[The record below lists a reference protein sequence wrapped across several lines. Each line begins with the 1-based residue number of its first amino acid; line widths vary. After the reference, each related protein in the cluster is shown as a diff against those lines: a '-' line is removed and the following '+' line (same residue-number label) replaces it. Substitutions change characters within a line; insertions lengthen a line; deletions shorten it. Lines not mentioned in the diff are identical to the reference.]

1 MADDD
6 FNGDPWADDEIDYDF
21 SFDYGPLSILGAY
34 DPGARPEPDPEVE
47 REFQASEELRDI
59 LRNGGANLR
68 TMQKL
73 EIMSY
78 DELEAKVREDL
89 KARLKAIGG
98 RIALLLLGAS

>member
-1 MADDD
+1 
-6 FNGDPWADDEIDYDF
+6 
-21 SFDYGPLSILGAY
+21 
-34 DPGARPEPDPEVE
+34 
-47 REFQASEELRDI
+47 
-59 LRNGGANLR
+59 
-68 TMQKL
+68 MQKL